1 VIPTFPDVLWVSG
14 SHIEPYDAEPM
25 EDILADPRGLLLM
38 WSPPKPKA
46 RYVMGCDP
54 TVGRTGW
61 TRATRFDGDRKID
74 NGAIGVFEVDAIKE
88 PMWTKEG
95 GKRIPDI
102 DPITK
107 EQRWFYRDLQVAE
120 FAAPCD
126 AVEIARVCN
135 VLGRIYAGTEGD
147 QCELIYESFPGPG
160 MMTTQELLRLGYG
173 NIWMWETFADGMA
186 EPTRSMGW
194 HSTPR
199 SQQILWYR
207 AQRHLLQRKAIIRSK
222 WLLEELSNAEIDP
235 DRMRAK
241 AASGFHDDRI
251 QMAMMAFW
259 AAHRWTQDSERSDEP
274 VTSAPV
280 IDHQRYA
287 PVLGETGQSYKDARE
302 SFDWEE

>member
-1 VIPTFPDVLWVSG
+1 MADLDNPEVK
-14 SHIEPYDAEPM
+14 
-25 EDILADPRGLLLM
+25 DILDDPRGLLLM
-38 WSPPKPKA
+38 WHPPKPKA
-46 RYVMGCDP
+46 KYVISCDP

-74 NGAIGVFEVDAIKE
+74 NGAIEIIEVDAVKE
-88 PMWTKEG
+88 LSWKNEG
-95 GKRIPDI
+95 GKKIPDL
-102 DPITK
+102 DPVTG
-107 EQRWFYRDLQVAE
+107 EQRWFYRDVQVAE

-135 VLGRIYAGTEGD
+135 TLGRIYAGRDDD
-147 QCELIYESFPGPG
+147 QAELIFESFPGPG
-160 MMTTQELLRLGYG
+160 MMTNQELIRLGYG

-207 AQRHLLQRKAIIRSK
+207 AQRHFLQRKIIIRSK
-222 WLLEELSNAEIDP
+222 YLLEELSNAEIDP

-251 QMAMMAFW
+251 QAIDMGLW
-259 AAHRWTQDSERSDEP
+259 AAHRWTQDVERTDEP

-280 IDHQRYA
+280 IDYQRAA
-287 PVLGETGQSYKDARE
+287 PVLGETGLSYRE
-302 SFDWEE
+302 AKASLDWD